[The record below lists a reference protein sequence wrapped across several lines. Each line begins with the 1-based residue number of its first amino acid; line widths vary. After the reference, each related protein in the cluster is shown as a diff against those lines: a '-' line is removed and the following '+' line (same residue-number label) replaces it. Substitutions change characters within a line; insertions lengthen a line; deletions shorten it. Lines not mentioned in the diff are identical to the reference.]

1 MFNPKELNCNTDP
14 IPTEVVPRATVSSGT
29 KYTSLFLLNEY
40 LVLNP
45 ESIVNLLGTS
55 DIVVPM
61 LWIAPTVPFTAL
73 KTLNL
78 ELGLSTFR
86 TFTCSVPIP
95 KISFGTMFE
104 PIKLDDTLK
113 KVTNPVIFV
122 FPTATPVVPNP
133 TILNLSLVTPI
144 V

>member
-1 MFNPKELNCNTDP
+1 
-14 IPTEVVPRATVSSGT
+14 
-29 KYTSLFLLNEY
+29 
-40 LVLNP
+40 
-45 ESIVNLLGTS
+45 
-55 DIVVPM
+55 
-61 LWIAPTVPFTAL
+61 
-73 KTLNL
+73 
-78 ELGLSTFR
+78 
-86 TFTCSVPIP
+86 
-95 KISFGTMFE
+95 MFE